1 MAQGTAI
8 PLGEEQV
15 HSDSEDNQRK
25 LAAAVFRMA
34 LEDLKASH
42 PNARR
47 TALHFLLKSEHDF
60 SFWCQRL
67 EVDPEAFRKGLSKHV
82 LGPYEGFSGFVSDPS

>member
-8 PLGEEQV
+8 PLEGEQV
-15 HSDSEDNQRK
+15 HFEANQRK

-34 LEDLKASH
+34 LEDLRAPH
-42 PNARR
+42 PNNRR
-47 TALHFLLKSEHDF
+47 SALHFLFKDESDF

-67 EVDPEAFRKGLSKHV
+67 EVDPEAFRKGLCKHV
-82 LGPYEGFSGFVSDPS
+82 CGPYEGFFSLVSDLS

>member
-8 PLGEEQV
+8 PFGQPE
-15 HSDSEDNQRK
+15 DSQRK

-42 PNARR
+42 PSNRR
-47 TALHFLLKSEHDF
+47 SALHFLLRSERDF

-67 EVDPEAFRKGLSKHV
+67 EVDPQAFRKGLSQHV
-82 LGPYEGFSGFVSDPS
+82 LGPCEGFSGLVSDLS

>member
-8 PLGEEQV
+8 PLERQQV
-15 HSDSEDNQRK
+15 RFETNHRK
-25 LAAAVFRMA
+25 LAAAVFRIA

-42 PNARR
+42 PNNRR
-47 TALHFLLKSEHDF
+47 TALHFLLKDESDF

-67 EVDPEAFRKGLSKHV
+67 EVDPVAFRNGLRKHI
-82 LGPYEGFSGFVSDPS
+82 LGPYEGFSSLISDL

>member
-8 PLGEEQV
+8 PLGGEQI
-15 HSDSEDNQRK
+15 HFEASQRK
-25 LAAAVFRMA
+25 LAAAVFRIA

-42 PNARR
+42 PSNRR
-47 TALHFLLKSEHDF
+47 SALHFLLKDESDF

-67 EVDPEAFRKGLSKHV
+67 EVDPKAFRKGLGKYV
-82 LGPYEGFSGFVSDPS
+82 LGPYENFSAFVSDLS

>member
-8 PLGEEQV
+8 PLERQQV
-15 HSDSEDNQRK
+15 CFDTNHRK
-25 LAAAVFRMA
+25 LAAAVFRIA

-42 PNARR
+42 PNNRR
-47 TALHFLLKSEHDF
+47 TALHFLLKDESDF

-67 EVDPEAFRKGLSKHV
+67 EVDPVVFRNGLRKHL
-82 LGPYEGFSGFVSDPS
+82 LGPYEGFSGFVSEL

>member
-8 PLGEEQV
+8 PLGGEQV
-15 HSDSEDNQRK
+15 HFEANQRK
-25 LAAAVFRMA
+25 LAAAVFRIA

-42 PNARR
+42 PSNRR
-47 TALHFLLKSEHDF
+47 SALHFLLKDESDF

-67 EVDPEAFRKGLSKHV
+67 EVDPEAFRKGLCKHV
-82 LGPYEGFSGFVSDPS
+82 LGPYEGVSGLASDLS

>member
-8 PLGEEQV
+8 PLGGEQI
-15 HSDSEDNQRK
+15 HFEANQRK

-42 PNARR
+42 PSNRR
-47 TALHFLLKSEHDF
+47 SALHFLLKDESDF

-67 EVDPEAFRKGLSKHV
+67 EVDPEAFRKGLCKHV
-82 LGPYEGFSGFVSDPS
+82 LGPYVGFSGLVSDLS

>member
-8 PLGEEQV
+8 PLGREQD
-15 HSDSEDNQRK
+15 HSEGSHRK

-34 LEDLKASH
+34 LEDIKASR
-42 PNARR
+42 PDDRR
-47 TALHFLLKSEHDF
+47 TALHFLLKDESDF

-67 EVDPEAFRKGLSKHV
+67 EVNPEAFRKGLSKHV
-82 LGPYEGFSGFVSDPS
+82 LGPYEGFPGFVSDL

>member
-8 PLGEEQV
+8 PLGGEQI
-15 HSDSEDNQRK
+15 HFEANQRK
-25 LAAAVFRMA
+25 LAAAVFRIA

-42 PNARR
+42 PSNRR
-47 TALHFLLKSEHDF
+47 AALHFLLKDDSDF

-67 EVDPEAFRKGLSKHV
+67 EVDPEAFRKGLCKHV
-82 LGPYEGFSGFVSDPS
+82 LGPYEGFSALVSDL

>member
-8 PLGEEQV
+8 PLGGEQV
-15 HSDSEDNQRK
+15 HSDSKDNQRK

-47 TALHFLLKSEHDF
+47 TALHFLLRSEHDF

-82 LGPYEGFSGFVSDPS
+82 LGPYEGFSGFVSDL

>member
-8 PLGEEQV
+8 PLEGEQLNCEA
-15 HSDSEDNQRK
+15 NQRK

-34 LEDLKASH
+34 LEDLRGSH
-42 PNARR
+42 RSHRR
-47 TALHFLLKSEHDF
+47 CALHFLLKDDSDF

-67 EVDPEAFRKGLSKHV
+67 EVDPEAFRKGLCKHV
-82 LGPYEGFSGFVSDPS
+82 LGPYEGFSGLVSDLS

>member
-1 MAQGTAI
+1 MAQGIVI

-15 HSDSEDNQRK
+15 HSGSGESQRK

-34 LEDLKASH
+34 LEDVKASH
-42 PNARR
+42 PNDRR
-47 TALHFLLKSEHDF
+47 TALHFLLKDESDF

-67 EVDPEAFRKGLSKHV
+67 EVNPETFRKGLCKHV
-82 LGPYEGFSGFVSDPS
+82 LGPHEGFSALVSNQ